1 MTENIVTGK
10 KYRVLTDAENDQWDR
25 ISFWTKASDIEFE
38 DGKNLEEKMID
49 LTAQMQEFILG
60 YKIIDETYQYNGSMQ
75 QMIVPQTGF
84 YKITL
89 VGGSH
94 LGYQQ
99 DFYVGTNAGSI
110 KHTESSLGG
119 LITATYLLKR
129 NDVIGIEPGNCIPK
143 TTTSIKCNGD
153 TGSIITS
160 TMPSGTAG
168 SSKLYINDTLYM
180 TANGGSIS
188 NVSSSVQRVT
198 DGTAGSSGANP
209 KYVCTGYTGTIYGGG
224 SGDYLSDDFY
234 KAYDVTV
241 LTRSNQNMEGYKG
254 YCTIKSTNRPSVGE

>member
-1 MTENIVTGK
+1 MTENLVTGK
-10 KYRVLTDAENDQWDR
+10 KYRVLTDEKTDQWDR
-25 ISFWTKASDIEFE
+25 ISFWTKASDVEFD
-38 DGKNLEEKMID
+38 DGKNLEEKMLELMAEIQD
-49 LTAQMQEFILG
+49 FIEG
-60 YKIIDETYQYNGSMQ
+60 YEIIDERYQYNGSMQ
-75 QMIVPQTGF
+75 QLIVPQTGF

-99 DFYVGTNAGSI
+99 DFYAGTNAGTT

-129 NDVIGIEPGNCIPK
+129 NDVINIELGNCIPK
-143 TTTSIKCNGD
+143 TTTKILCNND

-160 TMPSGTAG
+160 SMPSGTAG

-188 NVSSSVQRVT
+188 NVSSSVKKVT
-198 DGTAGSSGANP
+198 DGTAGSTGANP

-224 SGDYLSDDFY
+224 SGNYLSDDSY

-241 LTRSNQNMEGYKG
+241 LTRSNANVEGYKG
-254 YCTIKSTNRPSVGE
+254 YCDIKSTNKPSDGE